1 MAKKES
7 KSKQEPEPA
16 RDVSPEPEAPA
27 EEAKPKRKVTPEQL
41 QRLAEA
47 RAKAHEKRRLL
58 GEISRREKA
67 EKQAAFEA
75 KAAALA
81 KAKAAE
87 EGGARIAA
95 PSKKGAP
102 ERIVCT
108 AKRAP
113 KPKQEPEPESEEESE
128 SESEESESEIE
139 EPPPPPKKTKAK
151 KKPTPKAQSSAQLT
165 HRVAKESLAQRIERD
180 RVAAAYASLFPGMNF
195 VH

>member
-1 MAKKES
+1 MAKKEA
-7 KSKQEPEPA
+7 KPKQEPEPA

-81 KAKAAE
+81 KAKQHVSPCTR
-87 EGGARIAA
+87 GSQGCPSSSARRPA
-95 PSKKGAP
+95 
-102 ERIVCT
+102 
-108 AKRAP
+108 
-113 KPKQEPEPESEEESE
+113 QPESEEDTESE